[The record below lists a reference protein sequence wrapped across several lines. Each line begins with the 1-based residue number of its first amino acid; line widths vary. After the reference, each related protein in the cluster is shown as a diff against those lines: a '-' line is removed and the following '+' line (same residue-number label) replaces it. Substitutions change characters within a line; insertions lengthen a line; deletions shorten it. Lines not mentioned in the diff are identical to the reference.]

1 MLPYWIMFLFP
12 AIAAMGSGPT
22 SAFNEDGT
30 RRIRWTLA
38 WFGVVAL
45 IAAAIG
51 FRYDVGGDWNE
62 YFRYIFIAPYV
73 RFQDLRYFDDP
84 GFMAVTL
91 LSV

>member
-1 MLPYWIMFLFP
+1 MFLFP
-12 AIAAMGSGPT
+12 ALVAMGSGPT
-22 SAFNEDGT
+22 RAFNADGT
-30 RRIRWTLA
+30 RRVRITATWI
-38 WFGVVAL
+38 GVVAL
-45 IAAAIG
+45 IAFAIG

-73 RFQDLRYFDDP
+73 RFEHLRYFDDP